1 MGGLCSKS
9 TKSDKVFAKKKEHYD
24 NHKSGVGG
32 GNKNNHK
39 HTTSD
44 LTSAKEG
51 IDKKKEEEEAV
62 AAAIASGTSA
72 EDFYDGIPRYADSFS
87 HKSRSVRSRQA
98 AVAKVGCLIYDYTPF
113 FFLFYSI
120 WIICSI
126 SEFRYV

>member
-1 MGGLCSKS
+1 
-9 TKSDKVFAKKKEHYD
+9 VFAKKKEHYD

-39 HTTSD
+39 HTSD

>member
-24 NHKSGVGG
+24 NHKS
-32 GNKNNHK
+32 NHK
-39 HTTSD
+39 HTGD

-51 IDKKKEEEEAV
+51 IDKKKEEEAV

-98 AVAKVGCLIYDYTPF
+98 AVAKVGWLIYDYTPF
-113 FFLFYSI
+113 FCLFYSI
-120 WIICSI
+120 LIICSI